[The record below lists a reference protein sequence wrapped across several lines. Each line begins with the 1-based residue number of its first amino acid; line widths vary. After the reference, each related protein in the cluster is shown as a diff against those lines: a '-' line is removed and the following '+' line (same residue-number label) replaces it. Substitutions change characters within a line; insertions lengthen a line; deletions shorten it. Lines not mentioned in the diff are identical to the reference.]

1 MPGKPE
7 LQKLL
12 WNWRQMFARHTRPVC
27 VASQEP
33 RHIWALFGKPA
44 RILADVSCLRK
55 GKNESHTSQLNLQGG
70 HNPRHKW
77 WVLLK
82 HLKRVSVHPSTPPAS
97 VIWWRCEGILSKIS
111 FLSLFCSNTSASL
124 QIKRNKACFL
134 PGMSSLKH
142 SVCSRAKF
150 SGIIFGLF
158 SST

>member
-1 MPGKPE
+1 
-7 LQKLL
+7 
-12 WNWRQMFARHTRPVC
+12 MFACHTCPVC

-33 RHIWALFGKPA
+33 RHSWALFGKPA
-44 RILADVSCLRK
+44 RILADASCLRK
-55 GKNESHTSQLNLQGG
+55 RKNESRASQLNLQGG

-77 WVLLK
+77 WMVPK
-82 HLKRVSVHPSTPPAS
+82 YLKRVSVHSSSPPAS
-97 VIWWRCEGILSKIS
+97 VIGGRCEGILSKIS

-124 QIKRNKACFL
+124 QIKKNKACFP